1 MIKDVLLY
9 KKHFYKDIGIYF
21 GLLLSVVYLFIFNPF
36 NENVNVF
43 ELRVWIVGI
52 SFSIIALLV
61 VFCYQSRSSS
71 KEIVNDS
78 KNGFYELLLRNEIL
92 DEVVFLYKWN
102 VNIGV
107 FTILVLV
114 AYNIIVFLRIFSNV
128 TLGCI
133 TVAPIFFVVWTI
145 SEFCYSNQLSNK
157 LNESVLKYR
166 KIHSK

>member
-1 MIKDVLLY
+1 MIKDILLY

-21 GLLLSVVYLFIFNPF
+21 GLLLSAVYLFIFNPF
-36 NENVNVF
+36 NEIVDIF
-43 ELRVWIVGI
+43 KLRVWIVGI

-61 VFCYQSRSSS
+61 VFCYQSRNSS

-78 KNGFYELLLRNEIL
+78 KNGFYELLLKNEIL

-133 TVAPIFFVVWTI
+133 TVTPIFFVVWTI
-145 SEFCYSNQLSNK
+145 SEFRYSNQLSNK